1 MAGDLSPLTD
11 VEKELA
17 DVKSDCAALRA
28 EVTILEKQNTA
39 LRVDIGRLRAS
50 IERWKSVG
58 KRLRDKLYTD
68 TLATHSISYKME
80 LEPGLILTHPKNRGG
95 PS

>member
-28 EVTILEKQNTA
+28 EVTILERQNTA
-39 LRVDIGRLRAS
+39 IRVDIGRLRAS
-50 IERWKSVG
+50 KDRWTKI
-58 KRLRDKLYTD
+58 LYRYEGQADQCSGQDETPVC
-68 TLATHSISYKME
+68 LCREAQGAAG
-80 LEPGLILTHPKNRGG
+80 EP
-95 PS
+95 PSSNL

>member
-28 EVTILEKQNTA
+28 EVTTLEKQNTDA
-39 LRVDIGRLRAS
+39 
-50 IERWKSVG
+50 VG
-58 KRLRDKLYTD
+58 
-68 TLATHSISYKME
+68 
-80 LEPGLILTHPKNRGG
+80 
-95 PS
+95 

>member
-17 DVKSDCAALRA
+17 DVNSDCAALRA
-28 EVTILEKQNTA
+28 EVTILKKQNTD
-39 LRVDIGRLRAS
+39 LRVEIGRLRES
-50 IERWKSVG
+50 IERWKRFG
-58 KRLRDKLYTD
+58 RRLMASN
-68 TLATHSISYKME
+68 TLATHNSSYKMDI
-80 LEPGLILTHPKNRGG
+80 EPGLVLTHPNNRGV

>member
-1 MAGDLSPLTD
+1 MAGDPSPLTD

-28 EVTILEKQNTA
+28 EVTILEKQNTD

-50 IERWKSVG
+50 IERWKSFG
-58 KRLRDKLYTD
+58 RRLRASN
-68 TLATHSISYKME
+68 TLATHSISYKMDI
-80 LEPGLILTHPKNRGG
+80 EPGLILTHPKIRGG